1 MSNSAATI
9 ISKTFEG
16 FYSPLST
23 SKHRHPLHLLWSP
36 LMVCLLL
43 AVIVR
48 VWLIVHTN
56 GVIAGDE
63 AMVGLQAEHILHG
76 EHPIYYYG
84 QPYMGS
90 LQMYLIAGILSFTG
104 PSVWAIRIEPL
115 IISLL
120 LVYLTWCFSSSTG
133 RWCSFIYSSE
143 NTVYGHCNACSCICA
158 SL

>member
-23 SKHRHPLHLLWSP
+23 SRHRHLLTFLWSP
-36 LMVCLLL
+36 LIVCLLL
-43 AVIVR
+43 AIIVR
-48 VWLIVHTN
+48 MWLIVHTN

-63 AMVGLQAEHILHG
+63 AMVGIQAEHILHG

-90 LQMYLIAGILSFTG
+90 LQMYLIAGIFFLPGLPSGQCVLS
-104 PSVWAIRIEPL
+104 R
-115 IISLL
+115 
-120 LVYLTWCFSSSTG
+120 
-133 RWCSFIYSSE
+133 
-143 NTVYGHCNACSCICA
+143 
-158 SL
+158 